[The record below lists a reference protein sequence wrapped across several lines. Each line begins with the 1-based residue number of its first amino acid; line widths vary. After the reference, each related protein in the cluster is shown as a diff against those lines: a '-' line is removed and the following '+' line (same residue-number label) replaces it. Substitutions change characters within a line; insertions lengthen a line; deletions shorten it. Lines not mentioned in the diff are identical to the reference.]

1 MTATTIPPALEHEP
15 PAEVVRWAARAFGLE
30 HLVVTASFE
39 DAVLVHVAATAAP
52 GIEIIL
58 LDTQYLF
65 AETQWLVD
73 QLTERL
79 DITVRVVRPLPAVR
93 PDNLWQTDVEACCAA
108 RKVEPLSRALAG
120 KQAWI
125 TGVRR
130 ADGPTRADAPIAAYD
145 TGRGLVKINPLATM
159 ERRRHGV
166 VRAAARPATAHPLSR
181 QGVRQHR
188 LLAVHPAG
196 GARRGQAR
204 RPLERQRQ
212 DRVRAA
218 RMTTE
223 LISAAHLDALTDEA
237 ITIIREVATE
247 CENPVLLFS
256 GGKDSRPFCCIWRCW
271 PSRPAPAAV
280 PGHARR
286 HRPQLPRGDRVPRCT
301 LVRTTGTSAS
311 SSPACRRASTTAAW
325 SKTPVRDPVATA
337 CSR

>member
-52 GIEIIL
+52 GIEVTL

-65 AETQWLVD
+65 AETQWLAD

-159 ERRRHGV
+159 SDEDMELYLRLHDL
-166 VRAAARPATAHPLSR
+166 PAHPLANKGYASIGCWPCTR
-181 QGVRQHR
+181 PVAPGEDKR
-188 LLAVHPAG
+188 AG
-196 GARRGQAR
+196 RWSGNAK
-204 RPLERQRQ
+204 
-212 DRVRAA
+212 
-218 RMTTE
+218 
-223 LISAAHLDALTDEA
+223 
-237 ITIIREVATE
+237 TE
-247 CENPVLLFS
+247 CGLHV
-256 GGKDSRPFCCIWRCW
+256 
-271 PSRPAPAAV
+271 
-280 PGHARR
+280 
-286 HRPQLPRGDRVPRCT
+286 
-301 LVRTTGTSAS
+301 
-311 SSPACRRASTTAAW
+311 
-325 SKTPVRDPVATA
+325 
-337 CSR
+337 